1 MPERLTRRRL
11 LKTSAAAAAVA
22 VARTTGA
29 GEAPAKGDAIHL
41 AVIGTGLHGRQLIN
55 YIVKIPGVRFKAV
68 CDIWSYSRRY
78 SSRLLKA
85 RGQPVN
91 VYEDYGEMLAG
102 EKGLDAAIIAT
113 PDAFHADQTVAC
125 LKAGLHVFCEKEMHH
140 TLDGARR
147 MVRAARETGNLL
159 QIGRQHR
166 SNPRYHAALDFLDHK
181 KAVGRIL
188 HVYGQWHGHK
198 RVPFKWPAKYKIEDA
213 VLNKH
218 GFASM
223 QEFRDWRWSK
233 TFSAGPIAN
242 LGSHQ
247 IDVFNWFLHA
257 LPKAVT
263 ASGGRDYYDFYD
275 WYDNVSCVFEW
286 DYPGDGKTRTVRGD
300 YHILTSTDDGGF
312 YERFTGD
319 EGSLAISEN
328 ESLGG
333 IRRERNVPMAE
344 WEREIGGQA
353 TGRAYPPIPYPG
365 DGDHVKPVHQYHLEN
380 FFDAVR
386 GKAKLTCPAEVALAA
401 TVSALKVNEA
411 VATGRRLEFKP
422 EEFNAWKPKVR
433 EKPDT
438 K

>member
-1 MPERLTRRRL
+1 MPHRITRRRML
-11 LKTSAAAAAVA
+11 TTSAAAAVT
-22 VARTTGA
+22 VARAAAAATPPKA
-29 GEAPAKGDAIHL
+29 DAIHL
-41 AVIGTGLHGRQLIN
+41 AIIGTGLHGRQLIN

-68 CDIWSYSRRY
+68 CDIWSYASRY

-91 VYEDYGEMLAG
+91 VYEDYREMLAA
-102 EKGLDAAIIAT
+102 EKDLDAAIIAT

-166 SNPRYHAALDFLDHK
+166 SNPRYHVALDLLDAR

-198 RVPFKWPAKYKIEDA
+198 RVPFKWPAKYKIDDA
-213 VLNKH
+213 VLAKY

-223 QEFRDWRWSK
+223 QALRDWRWSK
-233 TFSAGPIAN
+233 QFSAGPIAN

-257 LPKAVT
+257 RPKAVT

-286 DYPGDGKTRTVRGD
+286 DYTRDGKTSTVRGD

-312 YERFTGD
+312 YERITGD
-319 EGSLAISEN
+319 EGSLTISEN

-333 IRRERNVPMAE
+333 IRREHNAPHAD
-344 WEREIGGQA
+344 WEKQLAGEA
-353 TGRAYPPIPYPG
+353 PGRAYPPIPYPG
-365 DGDHVKPVHQYHLEN
+365 DPDQAKPVHQYHLEN

-386 GKAKLTCPAEVALAA
+386 GKAKPTCPAEVAYTA

-411 VATGRRLEFKP
+411 MAAGRRLEIEP
-422 EEFNAWKPKVR
+422 EEFTV
-433 EKPDT
+433 
-438 K
+438 